1 MKYAH
6 TTTGGMIMQ
15 ITNGVQ
21 LHFMKTEKFKDIGI
35 SIRFRSELEPKLAA
49 SRSLL
54 ALMLCDRCKTYDTKK
69 KMSDYLD
76 LLYGATLN
84 AQTAGYGSAQIV
96 EIRSKI
102 INPCYVQGKQQLL
115 LYRF

>member
-35 SIRFRSELEPKLAA
+35 SIRFRSVIDVK
-49 SRSLL
+49 R
-54 ALMLCDRCKTYDTKK
+54 MIQRK
-69 KMSDYLD
+69 
-76 LLYGATLN
+76 
-84 AQTAGYGSAQIV
+84 
-96 EIRSKI
+96 R
-102 INPCYVQGKQQLL
+102 
-115 LYRF
+115 